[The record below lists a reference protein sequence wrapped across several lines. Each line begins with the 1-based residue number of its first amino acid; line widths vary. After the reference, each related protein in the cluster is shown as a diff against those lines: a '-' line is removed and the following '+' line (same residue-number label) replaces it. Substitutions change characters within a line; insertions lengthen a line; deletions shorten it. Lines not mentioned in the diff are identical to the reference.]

1 MDNKQ
6 ENQNE
11 VSDRHLFLQY
21 RKTKDLNIRNE
32 IVSRYIYLAE
42 ILAKKFINR
51 GVEYDDLYQVACM
64 ALINAVERFD
74 VNANVKF
81 VSFATPTIIGEIKR
95 YFRDKAS
102 VIRVPRRIYEIYQK
116 VNQTREMLM
125 QKNGRAPR
133 VDEIAAQLNLSE
145 ETILEIIESWNVYKI
160 QSFDQSIYDDDDL
173 ELYEAIG
180 EDDESFEKINNR
192 DFLEKSMQ
200 HFSDT
205 EKKFIRLRYF
215 ENRTQ
220 KEIAASFNVSQMY
233 ISRLERKTLE
243 KFRRIL
249 KK

>member
-133 VDEIAAQLNLSE
+133 VDEIAAQSNLSE

>member
-1 MDNKQ
+1 MDKSK
-6 ENQNE
+6 ENQNA
-11 VSDRHLFLQY
+11 VSDKLLFTQY
-21 RKTKDLNIRNE
+21 RENNDLNIRNE

-64 ALINAVERFD
+64 ALINAVDRFD

-116 VNQTREMLM
+116 VNQARETLM
-125 QKNGRAPR
+125 QKNGRVPR
-133 VDEIAAQLNLSE
+133 VDEIAEYLNLSE
-145 ETILEIIESWNVYKI
+145 ETILETIESWNVYKM
-160 QSFDQSIYDDDDL
+160 QSFDQTVYEDDDL
-173 ELYEAIG
+173 ELHEAIG

-200 HFSDT
+200 HFNDT
-205 EKKFIRLRYF
+205 EKEFIKLRYF

-220 KEIAASFNVSQMY
+220 KEIAENFNVSQMY

-249 KK
+249 RK